1 MVRDDDE
8 ALATRAERRDT
19 ELLLREDPHLS
30 VRGGELTDPRGIG
43 QGEAHVHE
51 RPVAVDEHAS
61 LCVARLRV
69 RTGAHDEEAGIRGLG
84 LFRDGKDCLARLLS
98 IPDRGLDR
106 DLEWRGELLQPDP
119 RHVILVPEEQPAD
132 RDGRDQQADRDDREV
147 GQEEPAGDAAER
159 SHP

>member
-1 MVRDDDE
+1 
-8 ALATRAERRDT
+8 
-19 ELLLREDPHLS
+19 LLREDPHLS

-106 DLEWRGELLQPDP
+106 DLEAELLDAPMERRQDLQ
-119 RHVILVPEEQPAD
+119 IIKGLVYNYSQRQSMYQCEKCGFKARSFFWHCPACGSWDSFPPQKREE
-132 RDGRDQQADRDDREV
+132 
-147 GQEEPAGDAAER
+147 
-159 SHP
+159 